1 MIAKLANYNPA
12 PLSEQQST
20 NSLCLRFPSRWTV
33 YAVPS
38 STLRSRSCRRRCYTG
53 SMGSS
58 LRCQGEKVRDAI
70 IRWHVRVTLWRR
82 CTCAS
87 RCCRCHSANTLSA
100 STSASLLAR
109 FLHLYF
115 IKQFFSQFDWVMA
128 NIKKQWP
135 CRVLKLLNFDKLVST
150 LSIIIAHLNT
160 WLYRKK
166 PPIKTLQ
173 IGNFQKSKQ
182 VFKKTLI

>member
-1 MIAKLANYNPA
+1 MIAKSANYYPA
-12 PLSEQQST
+12 SLSKQQST
-20 NSLCLRFPSRWTV
+20 DSLCLRFPSRWTV

-58 LRCQGEKVRDAI
+58 LKCRGEKVRDAI

-115 IKQFFSQFDWVMA
+115 TKQFFSQFDWVMA
-128 NIKKQWP
+128 NIQKQWP
-135 CRVLKLLNFDKLVST
+135 YKALKLLNFDILVST
-150 LSIIIAHLNT
+150 WSVIIAHLNT

-166 PPIKTLQ
+166 HSNQNLANWKFSEIQT
-173 IGNFQKSKQ
+173 S
-182 VFKKTLI
+182 FKKTLI

>member
-20 NSLCLRFPSRWTV
+20 DSLCLRFPSRWTV

-58 LRCQGEKVRDAI
+58 PRCRGEKVRDAI

-115 IKQFFSQFDWVMA
+115 IKQFVSRFDWVMA
-128 NIKKQWP
+128 YIQKQWP
-135 CRVLKLLNFDKLVST
+135 CKVLKLLNFDKLVST
-150 LSIIIAHLNT
+150 LSII
-160 WLYRKK
+160 
-166 PPIKTLQ
+166 LQ
-173 IGNFQKSKQ
+173 
-182 VFKKTLI
+182 KKTSNQNLANRKFSEIQTSF

>member
-1 MIAKLANYNPA
+1 MKAFYFTNLAASDLWELFGLSLFGLINKSQGSDQRMSGSVIEPGSFNDRKIGKL
-12 PLSEQQST
+12 LSEQQST
-20 NSLCLRFPSRWTV
+20 DSLCLRFPSRWTV

-58 LRCQGEKVRDAI
+58 LRCRGEKVQDAI

-115 IKQFFSQFDWVMA
+115 IKQFFSQFD
-128 NIKKQWP
+128 
-135 CRVLKLLNFDKLVST
+135 
-150 LSIIIAHLNT
+150 
-160 WLYRKK
+160 
-166 PPIKTLQ
+166 
-173 IGNFQKSKQ
+173 
-182 VFKKTLI
+182 